1 MAFDLFGPE
10 TPCDIKVGYIS
21 TDRGLVEG
29 VSLYEANHHAKL
41 NPGTQFIF
49 RNRDKVQYLNINEVN
64 KLTPEMMLPSKMSAT
79 DSCSGIV
86 GLNLE
91 GDTSKSADDSFDQ
104 EIPHTGGSTQLE
116 NVKPEPDKTRIDFYG
131 GGGVGVQAAPIVGID
146 GSVLAVQV
154 IHSGFGYKYPPI
166 VNISDDTGQGGGVV
180 ARAYIK
186 TKTSDEDVFVEE
198 YDSEEDYEE
207 YNLEKCAPELERLDI
222 GYGQRW
228 GPDGKDL
235 GKWDPNVYLS
245 DDKKTQ
251 DPIRYEIEK
260 YQKYLLDL
268 KDGSRIEN
276 GRILQWW
283 TTRQKLPLRVT
294 SGEKVTRDKFDVQ
307 HPAWGG
313 MSLKS
318 ANKTENTS
326 STFGVATAFIESSFR
341 VYTSGGQRRGLK
353 FIFKGGD
360 HRFEVRADDYKDN
373 ASPEEIK
380 IKVRKNT
387 KYTVTTTSKKGIR
400 DQGLLKK
407 GTFGTGGDI
416 AQRAGLKENVNISGT
431 SNAIFSDIGK
441 TAPDDDDLQLEAK
454 QGTFTIES
462 KGANIIYELKDSV
475 AYNAERDSLY
485 WKKKKDKKISKD
497 SFMNQF
503 AISPIAPSNVPG
515 SDNAGKTYTF
525 EWEEEF
531 PYEGEYIFNVQCDNE
546 SKLYIDNEPVD
557 NFQIGA
563 GGAAGHIL
571 SKPASIKRYMSVGSH
586 KMTLDLLNHQIMEM
600 KKIQTSV
607 ESASDVGNLGED
619 DVTFKVNIGTLYAAG
634 IKLFDGNTLVFENNK
649 AYAADSISASHTKK
663 IEVGKVYDVEFTS
676 SNQRDVEGGSDDGT
690 AIGRNIE
697 FTELNATNNPINVKN
712 NGTRLALKDR
722 SRDGETDASFTIK
735 NVTGGTAKFSSD
747 GTKIN
752 VKGTDVKIEISLSWA
767 DNPRTSGKAVGS
779 IKIADKIWRTK
790 GKVGSKTQ
798 TVTLSGS
805 STVGGTVGGNN
816 NSAIQLRTKG
826 KNVIQMED
834 IPDNFSA
841 GTGGTNDEAYFYK
854 DVVCTSTKGEFYN
867 LQGRKCKYRI
877 PFKGNLPDSSTQKGD
892 RAHVFNT
899 VDFIKKADRKLWK
912 INPSAGKDADFF
924 NRFGVLPFDPTAVA
938 KIKKK
943 RKKTVEIEPTGAPPR
958 VKFEVGSDG
967 KNYLKVMGNGRVKV
981 GFEMNVNDNIN
992 ISGLALKEVRIQAD
1006 DGEIL
1011 MARKEESVN
1020 VRPWMSRRRRNF
1032 IKTQTTIAT
1041 ISKHT
1046 GIGIFS
1052 AGKKYEIKTLGGSK
1066 TSGSIIGVDK
1076 TSIGYDDDITD
1087 VDGYDEN
1094 ANVRIKS
1101 ITPLSSTKQIEET
1114 VMGYPDYPNASTD
1127 DYAGFHTIIWNN
1139 ITFPED
1145 GNYSI
1150 ATMVDD
1156 NVVLTFSKPA
1166 QKDIVLEKKGFRIRG
1181 DGRTGTGKS
1190 VEIKYFKAGSYTLT
1204 AVLEQIPGVALA
1216 QGNPMALAV
1225 DVKASFFS
1233 NEVEVVSRQSWN
1245 QNPMGVSMTIDAP
1258 LAPPPKEPPQ
1268 LQEGRCPNNPIWT
1281 TRSTTDVDKTWYPV
1295 RVDMWSKFT
1304 NRYGISPLPPLGF
1317 KGTDGA
1323 GTVFR
1328 NKWRVQ
1334 LPYKGFYGVKGTVDN
1349 FGKIFIDGVE
1359 VLGPDSD
1366 RKLESYKSESP
1377 KSRKIFLEKKTVEIT
1392 VELENEKQFI
1402 WNTIDQKVFS
1412 TADWASTQK
1421 NTKTEILGPQSM
1433 DVDFNLSIATMYAAG
1448 IKLFDSNT
1456 GAVVFENDK
1465 GYDKPAISASY
1476 TKNIELGKVYD
1487 VEFTS
1492 SNTDPNKNFNTNG
1505 NGGGPN
1511 GIVFTELNATNNP
1524 INVKNN
1530 GTRLALKD
1538 RSRDGETDASF
1549 TIKNVTGGTA
1559 RFAPDGKSFI
1569 VKGSKVKVTLSLSWA
1584 DNPRTSGKA
1593 VGSIKVGST
1602 TWRTKGKVG
1611 SKTHTI
1617 TLSDGKSGLIRNDGS
1632 NNSAVKLRN
1641 KGKNV
1646 IEMEDVPDDFSAG
1659 TGGTNDEAYFYKDI
1673 VCSATEGEFYN
1684 LQGRKCKYRIP
1695 SKDKIEIKYGI
1706 GLAGG
1711 SSKGGV
1717 SYDGPPLSTYIN
1729 SQTLGPFLTPTWN
1742 TDLEYIETHNGKT
1755 WVMKWG
1761 GVDFPEKGTYDIQ
1774 AEADDKLIVKIDGN
1788 SVATAEVGNGV
1799 TKTQFTVLKGKRDVE
1814 LTLTNLDFNAPFS
1827 QNPAVFAVKIT
1838 RKVDVAKVDPRT
1850 GTAQGKPWTVNP
1862 LGISAMLIPPPCPK
1876 KINGVGIVTDV
1887 IITDPGNGYPPIL
1900 PPPIDPDTPTTSVIL
1915 ELQEFITEDEGI
1927 NYAPE
1932 DRVCVINT
1940 ETGEEVCFIPP
1951 KTPTTGIPPFKPEE
1965 TPIVTDP
1972 PDPTPP
1978 KLPDPT
1984 TPPPPGEPPEGPPP
1998 GPPGLPPPPIT
2009 QRKPPN
2015 GFRTYPKVVVR
2026 TRTGIGAKLIPI
2038 LRPVIDPIG
2047 VIDPDRL
2054 IQVTDL
2060 PGLKQTGYYDGRPYY
2075 GAVFYENGI
2084 RYAGY
2089 YDTPGQKVQIYD
2101 TLQDSIDAEVTTLP
2115 SAIQRQGTDI
2125 NSNDPR
2131 LNIPG
2136 TPDNLT

>member
-1 MAFDLFGPE
+1 MSFDLFGPE

-29 VSLYEANHHAKL
+29 ISLYEANHHAKL

-49 RNRDKVQYLNINEVN
+49 RNRDKVQYLNINQVN
-64 KLTPEMMLPSKMSAT
+64 KLTPEKMLPGKMSAT

-116 NVKPEPDKTRIDFYG
+116 KVEPETDKTRVDFYG

-146 GSVLAVQV
+146 GSVLAVRV
-154 IHSGFGYKYPPI
+154 IHGGFGYKYPPI
-166 VNISDDTGQGGGVV
+166 VSISDDTGQGGGAV

-186 TKTSDEDVFVEE
+186 TKTSDQNFLVEE
-198 YDSEEDYEE
+198 FDSEEDYEE
-207 YNLEKCAPELERLDI
+207 YDLEKCAPEIERLGI
-222 GYGQRW
+222 GYGQRFA
-228 GPDGKDL
+228 PDGKDL
-235 GKWDPNVYLS
+235 GKWDPNVYMQS
-245 DDKKTQ
+245 GRRPK

-260 YQKYLLDL
+260 YQKYLFTL

-283 TTRQKLPLRVT
+283 TTRQKPPLRVT

-318 ANKTENTS
+318 ANKIENTS

-360 HRFEVRADDYKDN
+360 HRFEIRADDYKDN

-407 GTFGTGGDI
+407 GTFGTGGDL
-416 AQRAGLKENVNISGT
+416 AKRSGLKENVNISGT

-441 TAPDDDDLQLEAK
+441 TAPDDDDLQVEAK

-462 KGANIIYELKDSV
+462 KGSNIIYELKDSV

-485 WKKKKDKKISKD
+485 WKKKEDKKISKD
-497 SFMNQF
+497 SFMNQY
-503 AISPIAPSNVPG
+503 AISPIPPSNVAG
-515 SDNAGKTYTF
+515 SDHAGKTYTL

-531 PYEGEYIFNVQCDNE
+531 PYEGDYIFNVQCDNE
-546 SKLYIDNEPVD
+546 AKLYIDNDPVN
-557 NFQIGA
+557 NFQIGV

-571 SKPASIKRYMSVGSH
+571 SKPASIKKHMSVGSH
-586 KMTLDLLNHQIMEM
+586 KMTIDLLNHQIMEM
-600 KKIQTSV
+600 KKVQTSV
-607 ESASDVGNLGED
+607 ESADTGAS
-619 DVTFKVNIGTLYAAG
+619 DVTFNLTIATLYAAG
-634 IKLFDGNTLVFENNK
+634 IKLFDSNTGDVVFENDK
-649 AYAADSISASHTKK
+649 AYDADAISASHTKN

-676 SNQRDVEGGSDDGT
+676 TSKVIVPGSSG
-690 AIGRNIE
+690 IE
-697 FTELNATNNPINVKN
+697 FIGLNASNSPIQVTNNGK
-712 NGTRLALKDR
+712 RLALKD
-722 SRDGETDASFTIK
+722 SDGDDANASFTIDNGDVK
-735 NVTGGTAKFSSD
+735 FSADGMSLVGSGNVTFT
-747 GTKIN
+747 
-752 VKGTDVKIEISLSWA
+752 LSWN
-767 DNPRTSGKAVGS
+767 DNPGIAGVAVQRIQIGTTTWTQSG
-779 IKIADKIWRTK
+779 R
-790 GKVGSKTQ
+790 
-798 TVTLSGS
+798 SGS
-805 STVGGTVGGNN
+805 ETHTIQVGASNDFGNN
-816 NSAIQLRTKG
+816 NSNIQLRTRG
-826 KNVIQMED
+826 KNVIEMED
-834 IPDNFSA
+834 IPSDFSA
-841 GTGGTNDEAYFYK
+841 GTGGTNNENIFYK
-854 DVVCTSTKGEFYN
+854 DIVCAATKGEFYN
-867 LQGRKCKYRI
+867 LQGRRCKYKI
-877 PFKGNLPDSSTQKGD
+877 AFQGNLPDKEGD

-899 VDFIKKADRKLWK
+899 VDWIRKADVKLWK
-912 INPSAGKDADFF
+912 INPSAGRDAGFL

-938 KIKKK
+938 KVEKK
-943 RKKTVEIEPTGAPPR
+943 RSKTVEVAPTGAPPS

-967 KNYLKVMGNGRVKV
+967 KNYLRVTGNGRVKV
-981 GFEMNVNDNIN
+981 GLEMDVDDEIGNRFGAAV
-992 ISGLALKEVRIQAD
+992 KEVKIKAD
-1006 DGEIL
+1006 DGEIVL
-1011 MARKEESVN
+1011 KRTGTRFEK
-1020 VRPWMSRRRRNF
+1020 
-1032 IKTQTTIAT
+1032 
-1041 ISKHT
+1041 IS

-1052 AGKKYEIKTLGGSK
+1052 SGKKYLIKSLGGSQ
-1066 TSGSIIGVDK
+1066 TSGSKIGVDK
-1076 TSIGYDDDITD
+1076 TVLQFDDAVQYGFDGRGY
-1087 VDGYDEN
+1087 
-1094 ANVRIKS
+1094 ANVKVKS
-1101 ITPLSSTKQIEET
+1101 VNPLSTTKQIQET
-1114 VMGYPDYPNASTD
+1114 VLGYPDYPNASTD
-1127 DYAGFHTIIWNN
+1127 DYAGFHTIVWKN
-1139 ITFPED
+1139 INFSED

-1150 ATMVDD
+1150 STMVDD
-1156 NVVLTFSKPA
+1156 NVVLTFSKPN

-1181 DGRTGTGKS
+1181 DSRTGTGKS
-1190 VEIKYFKAGSYTLT
+1190 IDIKYFKAGNYTLK

-1225 DVKASFFS
+1225 DIKASFFS
-1233 NEVEVVSRQSWN
+1233 NEVEVVSKQSWN

-1295 RVDMWSKFT
+1295 RVDSWSKFT
-1304 NRYGISPLPPLGF
+1304 NRYGLSPLPPLGF

-1328 NKWRVQ
+1328 NTWRVP

-1359 VLGPDSD
+1359 VLGPDAD

-1377 KSRKIFLEKKTVEIT
+1377 QAKKIFLEEKTVEIT

-1412 TADWASTQK
+1412 TADWASKQE
-1421 NTKTEILGPQSM
+1421 NTKTEILGPTSM
-1433 DVDFNLSIATMYAAG
+1433 DIDFKVSIGTLYAAG
-1448 IKLFDSNT
+1448 IKLSDGNT
-1456 GAVVFENDK
+1456 VVFENDK
-1465 GYDKPAISASY
+1465 GYAEPSIIE
-1476 TKNIELGKVYD
+1476 THNKNIEVGKVYD

-1492 SNTDPNKNFNTNG
+1492 SSRRIIEG
-1505 NGGGPN
+1505 SS
-1511 GIVFTELNATNNP
+1511 GIEFIGLNAANNP
-1524 INVKNN
+1524 INVTNN
-1530 GTRLALKD
+1530 GKRLALKD
-1538 RSRDGETDASF
+1538 GDGTDTNASF
-1549 TIKNVTGGTA
+1549 TIESGDVKFSA
-1559 RFAPDGKSFI
+1559 DGKSLVGSGS
-1569 VKGSKVKVTLSLSWA
+1569 VKFTLSWN
-1584 DNPRTSGKA
+1584 DNPRTAGVA
-1593 VGSIKVGST
+1593 VQRIKIGTT
-1602 TWRTKGKVG
+1602 TWTQSGRSG
-1611 SKTHTI
+1611 SETHTVQI
-1617 TLSDGKSGLIRNDGS
+1617 GASSAGGN
-1632 NNSAVKLRN
+1632 NNSNIQLRN

-1646 IEMEDVPDDFSAG
+1646 IQMEDIPGDFSAG
-1659 TGGTNDEAYFYKDI
+1659 TGGTNDEAAWFKDI

-1684 LQGRKCKYRIP
+1684 IQGRTCKFRVP
-1695 SKDKIEIKYGI
+1695 SKDKTEIKYGI
-1706 GLAGG
+1706 GLSGG

-1742 TDLEYIETHNGKT
+1742 TDEEYIETHNGKT
-1755 WVMKWG
+1755 WVMKWS
-1761 GVDFPEKGTYDIQ
+1761 GVDFPEKGSYDIQ
-1774 AEADDKLIVKIDGN
+1774 VEADDKLVVKIDGN
-1788 SVATAEVGNGV
+1788 PVATAEVGNGV

-1827 QNPAVFAVKIT
+1827 QNPAVAAVKIT

-1850 GTAQGKPWTVNP
+1850 GTAQGKPWLVNP
-1862 LGISAMLIPPPCPK
+1862 LGISAILIPPPCPK
-1876 KINGVGIVTDV
+1876 KITGVGIVTDV
-1887 IITDPGNGYPPIL
+1887 IITDPGCGFPPKL
-1900 PPPIDPDTPTTSVIL
+1900 PPPIDPDTPTTSIIL
-1915 ELQEFITEDEGI
+1915 ELEEFIPEDEGI

-1940 ETGEEVCFIPP
+1940 ETGEEVCFTPP
-1951 KTPTTGIPPFKPEE
+1951 KTPTTGIPRFKPED
-1965 TPIVTDP
+1965 TPVTTGDPGDP
-1972 PDPTPP
+1972 PTPTGDPEDPTPP
-1978 KLPDPT
+1978 LPS
-1984 TPPPPGEPPEGPPP
+1984 
-1998 GPPGLPPPPIT
+1998 
-2009 QRKPPN
+2009 PPN

-2047 VIDPDRL
+2047 VTDPDRL

-2101 TLQDSIDAEVTTLP
+2101 TLQESIDAKVTTPP